1 MRKDEKMNEAR
12 WKVGE
17 MRKEMNDWKWM
28 RCQEW
33 DDEKWWKNEWG
44 KVPLTESVIFGEMDE
59 AMKMMNEPQTP
70 QPPPRKTSTAT
81 NKRWTS
87 T

>member
-1 MRKDEKMNEAR
+1 MMKNMNEGR
-12 WKVGE
+12 RKVGE
-17 MRKEMNDWKWM
+17 VRQEMNDEKWM
-28 RCQEW
+28 EW

-70 QPPPRKTSTAT
+70 EPPPRKTSTAT
-81 NKRWTS
+81 NKRRNPT
-87 T
+87 